1 MSGGGPPGGWGQ
13 TSRGETGTSGRR
25 VVGRLDGE
33 VEMGWPPWTVEPGR
47 WDETTPP
54 KSSVVSPPQQDG

>member
-1 MSGGGPPGGWGQ
+1 M
-13 TSRGETGTSGRR
+13 
-25 VVGRLDGE
+25 GRLDGE